1 MKKLLLLLPILL
13 FSCAKIDQN
22 TDPTGERVSLT
33 YELEIDSALVQ
44 PYDYLKPPTDGFG
57 YVRSFDVSE
66 NWALQLDH
74 YYNTEF
80 RRAGFRLKVYED
92 STEFTARIIADGVLV
107 LDTAGFI
114 SPSNN
119 EFRYLLSEW

>member
-1 MKKLLLLLPILL
+1 MKQLLLLLLILL

-22 TDPTGERVSLT
+22 TDPIGKKVSLT

-44 PYDYLKPPTDGFG
+44 PYDYLRPPTDGFG

-66 NWALQLDH
+66 NWTIQLNH
-74 YYNTEF
+74 YYTTEF

-92 STEFTARIIADGVLV
+92 STEFTARVIADGLLV
-107 LDTAGFI
+107 LDTTGFI
-114 SPSNN
+114 SPSHN
-119 EFRYLLSEW
+119 EFSYLLSEW